1 MNAKRTSLEN
11 SFTAS
16 DGKEIFYRRWPAENA
31 DKSKCLI
38 LLHRGHEHSARLQHI
53 VDELDMP
60 QTDMFSF
67 DARGHGRTEGPRGYS
82 PSVARSVKDVD
93 DFVKYVSSRYG
104 YPAENIFIIAQSIS
118 AVYAAAWVH
127 DYAPNIRGMILASP
141 ALSIKL
147 YVPFA
152 CAGMALWQKV
162 LGRHFYI
169 SSYVNANF
177 LTHDE
182 ERRKSYNEDP
192 LITKAI
198 ASHMLL
204 QLAQLGRRLT
214 ADARSIHT
222 PVQLFI
228 SGSDVVV
235 HHKPQHVFY
244 QNLGSSIK
252 EKHVL
257 DGFFHD
263 TLGEKERKAVFDK
276 MRAFISSL
284 YAQAPRKHDY
294 SEEDRWSP
302 FADEYRALQTP
313 LSRFSPKGVF
323 YRCVRKAFS
332 TLGRLSDGLKLGDD
346 AGFNSGAMLDYVY
359 QNVPSG
365 RAGIGKL
372 FDWFY
377 LKTPGWAGIRQ
388 RKTNLE
394 TMIKKAAEDL
404 QTRHM
409 PVRILDAAAGHGRY
423 ILDALKD
430 GPGFDGALLRDYDPE
445 NVKKGR
451 ELIQKLGLQ
460 DKVKFE
466 QGDAFDADNVAA
478 VSPRPTLAVV
488 SGFYEIFPDNAN
500 VRKSLEGLSRA
511 VEPGGLL
518 VYTAQPWHPQL
529 ELIARTLR
537 DLSSPD
543 KLWVMRARSQG
554 EMDALVAQAGFV
566 KQTQIIDEQGMFSVS
581 IAQKS

>member
-118 AVYAAAWVH
+118 AVYAAAWAH

-192 LITKAI
+192 LITNAI

-204 QLAQLGRRLT
+204 QLAQ
-214 ADARSIHT
+214 
-222 PVQLFI
+222 
-228 SGSDVVV
+228 
-235 HHKPQHVFY
+235 
-244 QNLGSSIK
+244 
-252 EKHVL
+252 
-257 DGFFHD
+257 
-263 TLGEKERKAVFDK
+263 
-276 MRAFISSL
+276 
-284 YAQAPRKHDY
+284 
-294 SEEDRWSP
+294 
-302 FADEYRALQTP
+302 
-313 LSRFSPKGVF
+313 
-323 YRCVRKAFS
+323 
-332 TLGRLSDGLKLGDD
+332 
-346 AGFNSGAMLDYVY
+346 
-359 QNVPSG
+359 
-365 RAGIGKL
+365 
-372 FDWFY
+372 
-377 LKTPGWAGIRQ
+377 
-388 RKTNLE
+388 
-394 TMIKKAAEDL
+394 
-404 QTRHM
+404 
-409 PVRILDAAAGHGRY
+409 
-423 ILDALKD
+423 
-430 GPGFDGALLRDYDPE
+430 
-445 NVKKGR
+445 
-451 ELIQKLGLQ
+451 
-460 DKVKFE
+460 
-466 QGDAFDADNVAA
+466 
-478 VSPRPTLAVV
+478 
-488 SGFYEIFPDNAN
+488 
-500 VRKSLEGLSRA
+500 
-511 VEPGGLL
+511 
-518 VYTAQPWHPQL
+518 
-529 ELIARTLR
+529 
-537 DLSSPD
+537 
-543 KLWVMRARSQG
+543 
-554 EMDALVAQAGFV
+554 
-566 KQTQIIDEQGMFSVS
+566 
-581 IAQKS
+581 